1 MRNGWRSLLF
11 VPADATR
18 LLAKAHQREA
28 DAVILDLEDGVS
40 PTAKPDARLR
50 ITEESSRLA
59 GQGVPVV
66 VRVNASWLDL
76 IEDLHAAV
84 GPSVR
89 AIMLPKVEDAGQVR
103 AVAAL
108 IGELELR
115 AGVPQGATCLLPLI
129 ETPAGL
135 AEVWALAATPRVIG
149 LAFGGEDFS
158 RALGVPPA
166 PATLGLPCQ
175 SVALAARARGLMALG
190 LPGSLADFQNL
201 EAYAAI
207 VTAGRALGMTGAL
220 CIHPAQVLIV
230 NAGFGPTPE
239 EIIWAR
245 RVLDLW
251 ADVERTGSGVGSL
264 EGRMI
269 DKPVVD
275 LARAILAL
283 NAPME

>member
-1 MRNGWRSLLF
+1 MRDGWRSLLF

-18 LLAKAHQREA
+18 LLAKADQREA

-40 PTAKPDARLR
+40 PTAKPAARLR
-50 ITEESSRLA
+50 IAEESSRLA
-59 GQGVPVV
+59 GKGVPVV

-76 IEDLHAAV
+76 IEDLRAAV

-115 AGVPQGATCLLPLI
+115 AGVPQGATRLLPLI

-135 AEVWALAATPRVIG
+135 AEVGTLAATPRVIG

-190 LPGSLADFQNL
+190 LPGSLADFQDL

-220 CIHPAQVLIV
+220 CIHPAQVPIV

-239 EIIWAR
+239 EIIWAH

-275 LARAILAL
+275 RARAILAL